1 MNKISRI
8 LPFALLLIGLLAF
21 GPIIPWLGL
30 YWDDWPSLWF
40 LNNWGPSIFPK
51 VFTID
56 RPLLGALFIF
66 TTSLVGESMIAWQI
80 FGIVT
85 RVISALVL
93 VWFLNVIWKE
103 HQFEH
108 YAIAFL
114 YMIYPGFLQ
123 QFIPITYS
131 QVYIVLSVF
140 YLSLGTMILAFR
152 NRRWFFPLI
161 LISILTSAMTMFT
174 VEYYVGLE
182 LLRPILLWMTMEKEI
197 QGWLKRASIA
207 ILRWVPF
214 MIILGFFVI
223 WRASNET
230 PRGEI
235 TIIDDFLSTPILALT
250 NLLRD
255 IGEDIIQAT
264 VIAWKDTLNFA
275 PLIGTKWF
283 IIVIY
288 ATVFLLSGLITIF
301 YLWKVK
307 QPEHKSEDRL
317 SERQWAIEAIVLG
330 VFGLLAGGWPIWATN
345 LHIDLYFP
353 WDRFMLLM
361 MTGASILFMGLV
373 GFAVKKQSYRAIIIG
388 VAVGL
393 AAGLH
398 FLTAVNYRQDWSI
411 QKDFFWQMVWR
422 MPGIEEGTTL
432 VTPSL
437 PFAYVTDNSLTAP
450 LNWTYAPGNTDYD
463 MSYLMLDLDA
473 RVGLIIDEIKEGE
486 SIYMPYR
493 GTSFLGSTSQA
504 VVGFYDPPRC
514 FKILDPD
521 IDILLPNKPNL
532 LSIESIELSK
542 PELIQIN
549 LEQPAQPPMH
559 LFGPEP
565 EPEGNWCYY
574 FEKAELAL
582 QKGDWQEVARLG
594 DQALLINKTFSKET
608 APELAPFIEGYARSG
623 DWEKAVE
630 LSLEAKRYTPKIDRY
645 LCQLWLNIEETTPST
660 ESSQVAFEKIQNKFQ
675 CQQP

>member
-373 GFAVKKQSYRAIIIG
+373 GFAVKRQSYRAIIIG

>member
-21 GPIIPWLGL
+21 IPIIPWLGL

>member
-1 MNKISRI
+1 
-8 LPFALLLIGLLAF
+8 
-21 GPIIPWLGL
+21 
-30 YWDDWPSLWF
+30 
-40 LNNWGPSIFPK
+40 
-51 VFTID
+51 
-56 RPLLGALFIF
+56 
-66 TTSLVGESMIAWQI
+66 
-80 FGIVT
+80 
-85 RVISALVL
+85 
-93 VWFLNVIWKE
+93 
-103 HQFEH
+103 
-108 YAIAFL
+108 
-114 YMIYPGFLQ
+114 
-123 QFIPITYS
+123 
-131 QVYIVLSVF
+131 
-140 YLSLGTMILAFR
+140 
-152 NRRWFFPLI
+152 
-161 LISILTSAMTMFT
+161 
-174 VEYYVGLE
+174 
-182 LLRPILLWMTMEKEI
+182 
-197 QGWLKRASIA
+197 
-207 ILRWVPF
+207 
-214 MIILGFFVI
+214 
-223 WRASNET
+223 
-230 PRGEI
+230 
-235 TIIDDFLSTPILALT
+235 
-250 NLLRD
+250 
-255 IGEDIIQAT
+255 
-264 VIAWKDTLNFA
+264 
-275 PLIGTKWF
+275 
-283 IIVIY
+283 
-288 ATVFLLSGLITIF
+288 
-301 YLWKVK
+301 
-307 QPEHKSEDRL
+307 
-317 SERQWAIEAIVLG
+317 
-330 VFGLLAGGWPIWATN
+330 
-345 LHIDLYFP
+345 
-353 WDRFMLLM
+353 M

-373 GFAVKKQSYRAIIIG
+373 GFVIKKQSYRAIIIG

-393 AAGLH
+393 ATGMQ

-493 GTSFLGSTSQA
+493 GTSFQGSTSQA

-542 PELIQIN
+542 PELIQTN

-559 LFGPEP
+559 LFGAEP

-594 DQALLINKTFSKET
+594 DQALSINKTFSKET

-645 LCQLWLNIEETTPST
+645 LCQIWLNIEETTPST
-660 ESSQVAFEKIQNKFQ
+660 ESSQAAFEKIQNKFQ

>member
-1 MNKISRI
+1 MMNKSSKI

-123 QFIPITYS
+123 QYIPITYS

-152 NRRWFFPLI
+152 NQRWFLPLF
-161 LISILTSAMTMFT
+161 LFSILTSTAIMFT

-182 LLRPILLWMTMEKEI
+182 LLRPVLLWLTMEKEI
-197 QGWLKRASIA
+197 KGWLKRAGIA
-207 ILRWVPF
+207 LLRWIPY

-235 TIIDDFLSTPILALT
+235 TIIDDFLSAPFLAFT
-250 NLLRD
+250 NLIRV

-283 IIVIY
+283 IIAIY
-288 ATVFLLSGLITIF
+288 AIVFILSTMITIF

-307 QPEHKSEDRL
+307 QPEHKAKDRL

-361 MTGASILFMGLV
+361 MTGASILFMGLI
-373 GFAVKKQSYRAIIIG
+373 GFVFKKQSYRAIIIG

-393 AAGLH
+393 AAGLQ

-422 MPGIEEGTTL
+422 MPGIEEGATL

-437 PFAYVTDNSLTAP
+437 PFAYVTDNSLSAP
-450 LNWTYAPGNTDYD
+450 LNWTYAPGNTDND
-463 MSYLMLDLDA
+463 MPYLMLDLDA

-486 SIYMPYR
+486 TIYMPYR
-493 GTSFLGSTSQA
+493 GTSFQGSTSQA

-514 FKILDPD
+514 FKILDPE

-542 PELIQIN
+542 PELIQTN
-549 LEQPAQPPMH
+549 PKQPAQPPLH

-582 QKGDWQEVARLG
+582 QKGDWKEVARLG
-594 DQALLINKTFSKET
+594 DQALSIHKTFSKDT

-623 DWEKAVE
+623 NWEKAVE

-645 LCQLWLNIEETTPST
+645 LCQIWLNIEETT
-660 ESSQVAFEKIQNKFQ
+660 SSSERSQAAFEKIRNKFE
-675 CQQP
+675 CQ